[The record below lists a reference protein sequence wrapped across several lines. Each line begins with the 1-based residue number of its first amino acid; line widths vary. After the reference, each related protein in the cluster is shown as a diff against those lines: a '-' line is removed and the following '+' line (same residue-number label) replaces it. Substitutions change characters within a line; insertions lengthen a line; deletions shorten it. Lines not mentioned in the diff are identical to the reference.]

1 MYLWVWDSNLKN
13 LKLYGSS
20 CSECWVRYWR
30 WPAFPELVEVNDAC
44 LLPVEQKWATRA
56 SKQTGASLRSWP
68 REPRGGVR
76 RPCRAHGECTTGAS
90 GLSKTYRWLLETDKS
105 IFETD
110 IVIHFTRSWRERFPV
125 LQGLW
130 RTQKS
135 SHKKSVSFKPLPDT
149 EDTTTSSGQSQSG
162 ENLSCH
168 SPLPSRRDSQMVGEG
183 HYRQENNND
192 KTTRPCFPLQLAHL
206 T

>member
-1 MYLWVWDSNLKN
+1 MHDYFLWNKSGPL
-13 LKLYGSS
+13 
-20 CSECWVRYWR
+20 
-30 WPAFPELVEVNDAC
+30 
-44 LLPVEQKWATRA
+44 EQA
-56 SKQTGASLRSWP
+56 SKLGPHLDLGQESRMEVWGDPAEHTGS
-68 REPRGGVR
+68 V
-76 RPCRAHGECTTGAS
+76 
-90 GLSKTYRWLLETDKS
+90 LLVPQGWAKHINDYWKH
-105 IFETD
+105 INRFLKQ
-110 IVIHFTRSWRERFPV
+110 IQYIHFKRSWRERFPV

-168 SPLPSRRDSQMVGEG
+168 SPLLSHRDSQMVGEG
-183 HYRQENNND
+183 HCRQENNND